1 MHTRGGQGPAQLL
14 EPGLRRERPAN
25 AVFLNRQS
33 ARGGGREGGLRR
45 GHVCVHRGPW
55 SCEPEPSVWAGPDTR
70 ALPGVRQRAVT
81 GNLRVLPLPPSPRN
95 RRAQGMATDM
105 QRKRSSEGP
114 DGTLAPSDGQSV
126 ERAESPTPGLAQ
138 GMEPGAGQEG
148 AMFVHARSY
157 EDLTESEDGA
167 ASGESPKEGAGGPPP
182 LATDMR
188 QISQDFSELSTQLT
202 GVARDLQEEMLP
214 GSSEDWPESPGA
226 ARRPA
231 TEPPR
236 DGAGEGDEEEA
247 AEAWRRH
254 QKHVFVLSEAGKPVY
269 SRYGSE
275 EALSSTMGVMVALV
289 SFLEADKN
297 AIRSIHADGYKV
309 VFVRRSPLVLVAV
322 ARTRQSAQELAQE
335 LLYIYYQILSLL
347 TGAQLSHIFQ
357 QKQNYD
363 LRRLLSG
370 SERITDNLLQLMA
383 RDPSFLMGAARCLPL
398 AAAVRDVVSASLQQA
413 RARSLVFSILLA
425 RNQLVALVR
434 RKDQFLHPIDLHLL
448 FNLISSSSSF
458 REGEAW
464 TPVCLPKFN
473 AAGFFHAHISYLE
486 PDTDLCLLLVSTDR
500 EDFFA
505 VSDCRRRFQERLRKR
520 GAHLALR
527 EALRTPYYSVAQVG
541 VPDLRHF
548 LYKSKSSGLFTSLA
562 WVTGAF
568 ELYMCYSPLGTK
580 ASAVSA
586 IHKLMRWI
594 RKEEDRLFIL
604 TPLTY

>member
-1 MHTRGGQGPAQLL
+1 
-14 EPGLRRERPAN
+14 
-25 AVFLNRQS
+25 
-33 ARGGGREGGLRR
+33 
-45 GHVCVHRGPW
+45 
-55 SCEPEPSVWAGPDTR
+55 
-70 ALPGVRQRAVT
+70 
-81 GNLRVLPLPPSPRN
+81 
-95 RRAQGMATDM
+95 MAADM
-105 QRKRSSEGP
+105 QRKRSNECP

-182 LATDMR
+182 LPADMR

-214 GSSEDWPESPGA
+214 GSSEDWLEPPGA
-226 ARRPA
+226 AGRPA

-236 DGAGEGDEEEA
+236 EGTGEGDEEDA
-247 AEAWRRH
+247 AEAWRLH

-347 TGAQLSHIFQ
+347 TGAQLNHIFQ

-398 AAAVRDVVSASLQQA
+398 AAAVRDAVSASLQQA

-541 VPDLRHF
+541 IPDLRHF
-548 LYKSKSSGLFTSLA
+548 LYKSKSSGLFTSPEIEAPYTSEEEQERLLGLYQYLHSRAHNASRPLKTIYYTGPNENLLA

>member
-1 MHTRGGQGPAQLL
+1 MA
-14 EPGLRRERPAN
+14 
-25 AVFLNRQS
+25 
-33 ARGGGREGGLRR
+33 
-45 GHVCVHRGPW
+45 
-55 SCEPEPSVWAGPDTR
+55 AG
-70 ALPGVRQRAVT
+70 
-81 GNLRVLPLPPSPRN
+81 
-95 RRAQGMATDM
+95 M
-105 QRKRSSEGP
+105 QRKRSGECP
-114 DGTLAPSDGQSV
+114 DGTLAPDGHSI
-126 ERAESPTPGLAQ
+126 ERADSPTPGLAQ
-138 GMEPGAGQEG
+138 GTEPGAGQEA
-148 AMFVHARSY
+148 AMFIHARSY

-167 ASGESPKEGAGGPPP
+167 ASGESPEEGAGGPPP
-182 LATDMR
+182 LPADMR

-202 GVARDLQEEMLP
+202 GVARHLQEEMLP
-214 GSSEDWPESPGA
+214 ESSEDWPEPLGA
-226 ARRPA
+226 AKRPA

-236 DGAGEGDEEEA
+236 EGTGEGDEEEA
-247 AEAWRRH
+247 AEAWRLH

-347 TGAQLSHIFQ
+347 TGAQLCHIFQ

-398 AAAVRDVVSASLQQA
+398 AAAARDAVSASLQQA

-486 PDTDLCLLLVSTDR
+486 PDTDLCLLLISTDR

-541 VPDLRHF
+541 IPDLRHF
-548 LYKSKSSGLFTSLA
+548 LYKSKSSGLFTREGSGSHCFANPPPISSPEIEAPYTSEEEQERLLGLYQYLHSRAHNASRPLKTIYYTGPNENLLA

-568 ELYMCYSPLGTK
+568 ELYTCYSPLGTK

>member
-1 MHTRGGQGPAQLL
+1 MRNPEAVPRRHRRPSATDYISHNAPRGGPGRAERLELGLSRESPAK
-14 EPGLRRERPAN
+14 
-25 AVFLNRQS
+25 AVFLHRRPS
-33 ARGGGREGGLRR
+33 EGGGRARCRR
-45 GHVCVHRGPW
+45 CGHVCDRRGP
-55 SCEPEPSVWAGPDTR
+55 GPREAVPPGQTQEDN
-70 ALPGVRQRAVT
+70 LIPPGVRQRAVT
-81 GNLRVLPLPPSPRN
+81 SPFCASWAPLRN
-95 RRAQGMATDM
+95 RRAQRMATDM
-105 QRKRSSEGP
+105 QRKRSSECP
-114 DGTLAPSDGQSV
+114 DGTLTPSDGRSV

-138 GMEPGAGQEG
+138 GMEP
-148 AMFVHARSY
+148 
-157 EDLTESEDGA
+157 
-167 ASGESPKEGAGGPPP
+167 
-182 LATDMR
+182 
-188 QISQDFSELSTQLT
+188 
-202 GVARDLQEEMLP
+202 
-214 GSSEDWPESPGA
+214 
-226 ARRPA
+226 
-231 TEPPR
+231 
-236 DGAGEGDEEEA
+236 
-247 AEAWRRH
+247 
-254 QKHVFVLSEAGKPVY
+254 
-269 SRYGSE
+269 
-275 EALSSTMGVMVALV
+275 
-289 SFLEADKN
+289 
-297 AIRSIHADGYKV
+297 DGYKV

-398 AAAVRDVVSASLQQA
+398 AAAVRDTVSASLQQA

-486 PDTDLCLLLVSTDR
+486 PDTDLCLLLISTDR

-541 VPDLRHF
+541 IPDLRHF
-548 LYKSKSSGLFTSLA
+548 LYKSKSSGLFTSPEIEAPYTSEEEQERLLGLYQYLHSRAHNASRPLKTIYYMGPNENLLA